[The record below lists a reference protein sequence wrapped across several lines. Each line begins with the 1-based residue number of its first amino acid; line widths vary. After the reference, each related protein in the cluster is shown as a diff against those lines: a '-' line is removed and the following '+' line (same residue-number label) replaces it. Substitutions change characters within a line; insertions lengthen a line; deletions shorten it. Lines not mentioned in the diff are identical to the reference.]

1 MGPLGQVFLA
11 VSWIIL
17 AICVVI
23 NTLMVIFR

>member
-17 AICVVI
+17 AIFLVI
-23 NTLMVIFR
+23 NALMAIF